1 MKWIGPLFTNAGG
14 WSAYVS
20 YFDGEW
26 YIDRDTPI
34 KIGEGKSGVML
45 LPMMEKEY
53 GDSYEKQIEILETG
67 LVENGFEASIAHT
80 FPFHVPVIF
89 PFEKR
94 MARWAEMAA
103 EWVPYIDLCEESAQ
117 LLFDMSQDKIVSQRA
132 RQLLQ
137 KTVNRWSSERGY
149 LLVRSQH

>member
-26 YIDRDTPI
+26 YIDRVTPI

-45 LPMMEKEY
+45 LPMMEKGY

-67 LVENGFEASIAHT
+67 LVENGFEASRELT
-80 FPFHVPVIF
+80 
-89 PFEKR
+89 
-94 MARWAEMAA
+94 
-103 EWVPYIDLCEESAQ
+103 Q
-117 LLFDMSQDKIVSQRA
+117 
-132 RQLLQ
+132 
-137 KTVNRWSSERGY
+137 
-149 LLVRSQH
+149 